1 MQAGSNLCVLLA
13 LATFSSML
21 LQCSLGLAPSTP
33 SPPRTWSRRAWAGY
47 EMTEWRRTS
56 ARPLRSVVILRVLLD
71 KGLLR
76 GWQFLGWKDRV
87 GWAYRDAGAA
97 VDTFRWVNIEL
108 RSAGEIGFVFRR
120 MNAGDWAS
128 LNAVLV
134 LGAGVGDDLCHE
146 KSSPR
151 NKLQAPCQEHAATTS
166 FLFMYL

>member
-1 MQAGSNLCVLLA
+1 
-13 LATFSSML
+13 
-21 LQCSLGLAPSTP
+21 
-33 SPPRTWSRRAWAGY
+33 
-47 EMTEWRRTS
+47 MTEWRRTS